1 MNSNVFD
8 LTTVDATVGCRE
20 KFKKKK
26 NGERRNESYQHRL
39 NWFGEIVLFC
49 FVLFCF
55 ILMIDS
61 VTCCL
66 YSNILMFIQ
75 ISCIISMFLQKT
87 SKISSFTQDILN
99 FRGEIN
105 GVHCKWSFLEQ
116 VFGMFFQYTCTFHV
130 LAKKIRNIW
139 SAMKWT
145 VLKKSFPLFNLHQVE
160 DYRRLIVALWCNL

>member
-1 MNSNVFD
+1 
-8 LTTVDATVGCRE
+8 
-20 KFKKKK
+20 
-26 NGERRNESYQHRL
+26 
-39 NWFGEIVLFC
+39 
-49 FVLFCF
+49 
-55 ILMIDS
+55 MIDS

-75 ISCIISMFLQKT
+75 ISCIIPMFLQIT
-87 SKISSFTQDILN
+87 FKISSFTQDILN

-139 SAMKWT
+139 SAMKRT
-145 VLKKSFPLFNLHQVE
+145 VLKKSFLSFEFHQVE
-160 DYRRLIVALWCNL
+160 DCKRWIVASRSKLQLFEALAVGVDSPTIKGQVKRIYNYQEVVANTGNWISTVLKELMLIILFSEE